1 MWNIYHQNL
10 DGCSLTGRYRHCAI
24 CAINKKTRIYK
35 CPTSEHGHRLRRRC
49 MHYIKKIWFVLFF
62 NLEEGFFCSIIIKIG
77 LIMNILLIFP
87 GFIIAFIIVLY
98 YECKIIRTEPRNM
111 GSLLLRSSK
120 AQSLHSKTNGII
132 PLIYKRI
139 ICTLWKGHNYI
150 PVSPE
155 DLSGKRL
162 FECKYCKKQ
171 HVW

>member
-1 MWNIYHQNL
+1 MQIL
-10 DGCSLTGRYRHCAI
+10 IGI
-24 CAINKKTRIYK
+24 I
-35 CPTSEHGHRLRRRC
+35 
-49 MHYIKKIWFVLFF
+49 FV
-62 NLEEGFFCSIIIKIG
+62 
-77 LIMNILLIFP
+77 IF
-87 GFIIAFIIVLY
+87 FIILIEMDKSEIRKMYNGDFI
-98 YECKIIRTEPRNM
+98 CGKQKIEY
-111 GSLLLRSSK
+111 
-120 AQSLHSKTNGII
+120 NGII

>member
-1 MWNIYHQNL
+1 MLI
-10 DGCSLTGRYRHCAI
+10 GI
-24 CAINKKTRIYK
+24 I
-35 CPTSEHGHRLRRRC
+35 
-49 MHYIKKIWFVLFF
+49 
-62 NLEEGFFCSIIIKIG
+62 FC
-77 LIMNILLIFP
+77 NF
-87 GFIIAFIIVLY
+87 FIILIEMDKSEIRKMYNGNFI
-98 YECKIIRTEPRNM
+98 CGKQKIEY
-111 GSLLLRSSK
+111 
-120 AQSLHSKTNGII
+120 NGII